1 MYIVFSRVLLP
12 PLSIHR
18 LVSPFLDSGPDGVDD
33 PCFYPYG
40 EFFHVGHD
48 LAFFFS
54 PMLRYSTPCF
64 VGRSVGPSVRHTLLF
79 FCGLWPHCSC
89 PNDQVT
95 SKTAPAHPHA
105 TGVAVYP
112 ALFFSMSEF
121 SARFQM
127 GHQNFF
133 LYLSFAD
140 DFFKGKC

>member
-54 PMLRYSTPCF
+54 CVLRYSTPRF
-64 VGRSVGPSVRHTLLF
+64 VGRSVRLSVRPSITLYF
-79 FCGLWPHCSC
+79 FWGFGL
-89 PNDQVT
+89 
-95 SKTAPAHPHA
+95 TAPAQ
-105 TGVAVYP
+105 VI
-112 ALFFSMSEF
+112 
-121 SARFQM
+121 
-127 GHQNFF
+127 
-133 LYLSFAD
+133 
-140 DFFKGKC
+140 K

>member
-54 PMLRYSTPCF
+54 RMLRYSTPCF
-64 VGRSVGPSVRHTLLF
+64 VGRSVGPSVTLELKS
-79 FCGLWPHCSC
+79 G
-89 PNDQVT
+89 
-95 SKTAPAHPHA
+95 KTPLP
-105 TGVAVYP
+105 TRPQLVAVYP
-112 ALFFSMSEF
+112 ALFRYRRISP
-121 SARFQM
+121 
-127 GHQNFF
+127 
-133 LYLSFAD
+133 
-140 DFFKGKC
+140 